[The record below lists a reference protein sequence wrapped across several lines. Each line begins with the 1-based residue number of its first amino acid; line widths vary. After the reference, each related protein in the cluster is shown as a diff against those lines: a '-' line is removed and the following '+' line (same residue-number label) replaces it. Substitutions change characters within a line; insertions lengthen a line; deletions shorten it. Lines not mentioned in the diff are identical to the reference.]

1 MTIFKLGYNT
11 KMNRMPLR
19 KFFHILTIIA
29 FTSVL
34 SQLNKSSASE
44 DSKTEPKADAT
55 KSTPL
60 GVRQQSIKRMVAE
73 LENQFSDLARLLQ
86 EENPDQA
93 SKLIDAFKASKEMLL
108 EKRMDDITELLD
120 LSKLDSANEEQKKTI
135 DDIKG
140 LIEFLLKEDDESER
154 IKKEIEKLKKWK
166 ADLESLIQDE
176 SELKDES
183 ELRSDK
189 DKALEEMD
197 RNIAELKR
205 LIDKQKEIKEDTDR
219 ESTNGIEGLDKIA
232 DAQNELRKETEK
244 LQESLGEK
252 DKNDLEEKNKPAN
265 LMKDAVNDQKL
276 AEQKLGE
283 GKGKQA
289 AESESEAI
297 DKMQKALNGLE
308 EERNR
313 IAGIDPEDL
322 QELTEDQRETA
333 QETAKLSEEIEKSNA
348 SEGDSDQQQDPL
360 KEGQEAAQNA
370 IDSANEKMNS
380 AAGQL
385 AQGNPGQAA
394 QQQKDAIEDL
404 NRAKDEIDR
413 QLEELQQQ
421 EKMEA
426 LVQLEQMFTE
436 MLEKQ
441 KEGSAKVL
449 VLEAK
454 RQDQDGR
461 LKRADR
467 IELRSVE
474 ILERKLSEKS
484 DEAVTLL
491 NDEGSS
497 VVVRNVVEGMKNDLI
512 AIADRVD
519 DNETGAFVQRS
530 QKEVEL
536 TLQELIDA
544 VKIAQKMEEQQ
555 QQQQQLQQQQQQQQQ
570 QNLLPPSAE
579 LKLLR
584 LTQMRINRRTV
595 DFEMRLN
602 SDEAQNDVLKRQVNE
617 VTLLQKKVTESARE
631 LAARGQQPLESEID

>member
-322 QELTEDQRETA
+322 QELTEDQKETA

-595 DFEMRLN
+595 DFEMQLN

>member
-11 KMNRMPLR
+11 KMNTMPLR
-19 KFFHILTIIA
+19 KFFHILTIVAI
-29 FTSVL
+29 TSVL

-108 EKRMDDITELLD
+108 EKRMDDITKLLD

-283 GKGKQA
+283 GKGKPA

-322 QELTEDQRETA
+322 QELTEDQKETA

-595 DFEMRLN
+595 DFEMQLN

>member
-1 MTIFKLGYNT
+1 MTIFKLGYNI
-11 KMNRMPLR
+11 KMNTMPLR
-19 KFFHILTIIA
+19 KFFHILTIVAI
-29 FTSVL
+29 TSVL

-108 EKRMDDITELLD
+108 EKRMDDITKLLD
-120 LSKLDSANEEQKKTI
+120 LLKLDSANEEQKKTI

-244 LQESLGEK
+244 LQESLGQK

-283 GKGKQA
+283 GKGKPA

-297 DKMQKALNGLE
+297 DKGV
-308 EERNR
+308 
-313 IAGIDPEDL
+313 
-322 QELTEDQRETA
+322 T
-333 QETAKLSEEIEKSNA
+333 
-348 SEGDSDQQQDPL
+348 
-360 KEGQEAAQNA
+360 
-370 IDSANEKMNS
+370 NS
-380 AAGQL
+380 A
-385 AQGNPGQAA
+385 PPFVS
-394 QQQKDAIEDL
+394 I
-404 NRAKDEIDR
+404 
-413 QLEELQQQ
+413 
-421 EKMEA
+421 
-426 LVQLEQMFTE
+426 
-436 MLEKQ
+436 
-441 KEGSAKVL
+441 VL
-449 VLEAK
+449 T
-454 RQDQDGR
+454 
-461 LKRADR
+461 
-467 IELRSVE
+467 SH
-474 ILERKLSEKS
+474 
-484 DEAVTLL
+484 
-491 NDEGSS
+491 
-497 VVVRNVVEGMKNDLI
+497 
-512 AIADRVD
+512 
-519 DNETGAFVQRS
+519 
-530 QKEVEL
+530 
-536 TLQELIDA
+536 
-544 VKIAQKMEEQQ
+544 
-555 QQQQQLQQQQQQQQQ
+555 
-570 QNLLPPSAE
+570 
-579 LKLLR
+579 
-584 LTQMRINRRTV
+584 
-595 DFEMRLN
+595 
-602 SDEAQNDVLKRQVNE
+602 
-617 VTLLQKKVTESARE
+617 
-631 LAARGQQPLESEID
+631 